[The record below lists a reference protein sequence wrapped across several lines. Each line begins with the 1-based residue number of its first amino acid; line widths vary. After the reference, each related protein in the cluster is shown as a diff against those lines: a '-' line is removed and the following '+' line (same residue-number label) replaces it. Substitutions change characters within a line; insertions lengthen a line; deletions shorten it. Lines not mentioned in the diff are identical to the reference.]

1 MATTDKDRFSHTIS
15 AILAVSMRR
24 REFIAALGGATVA
37 LPLSTRAQ
45 QSALPVIGFL
55 NSESLLTWREE
66 VAAFHRGLAE
76 TGYVEGRNVAIEYR
90 WAESNN
96 DRLPALA
103 AELVRRPVAVIA
115 APGGTPAVL
124 AAKAATQTI
133 PIVFLM
139 GSDPIKIGLVDS
151 LNHPSGN
158 LTGVAALIVDAAAK
172 RLQLLH
178 ELVPAAQLVGYL
190 RNPKNSTYAAAEIK
204 ELQEG
209 AEVLGLRLL
218 PLDASSQGEIEAAF
232 VVLAEQR
239 AHALLV
245 GADPFLIGARKQV
258 IALAARQAIPAIHPF
273 REDAEVGGLV
283 SYGPN
288 NSAMF
293 YIVGGYTGRILR
305 GDRVTDLPVQ
315 QVTKIEMVINL
326 KTAKAL
332 GVTFPLNFLGRA
344 DEVIE

>member
-1 MATTDKDRFSHTIS
+1 
-15 AILAVSMRR
+15 
-24 REFIAALGGATVA
+24 
-37 LPLSTRAQ
+37 
-45 QSALPVIGFL
+45 VIGFL
-55 NSESLLTWREE
+55 NSDLMTWREE
-66 VAAFHRGLAE
+66 IAAFQQGLAE
-76 TGYVEGRNVAIEYR
+76 TGFVEGRNVAIEYR
-90 WAESNN
+90 WAESHN
-96 DRLPALA
+96 DRLPALV
-103 AELVRRPVAVIA
+103 AELVRRPVAVIV

-232 VVLAEQR
+232 AILAEQR

-245 GADPFLIGARKQV
+245 GADPFLIG
-258 IALAARQAIPAIHPF
+258 
-273 REDAEVGGLV
+273 RESKL
-283 SYGPN
+283 SH
-288 NSAMF
+288 
-293 YIVGGYTGRILR
+293 
-305 GDRVTDLPVQ
+305 
-315 QVTKIEMVINL
+315 
-326 KTAKAL
+326 
-332 GVTFPLNFLGRA
+332 
-344 DEVIE
+344 

>member
-1 MATTDKDRFSHTIS
+1 MATIGKDRFPRTGS
-15 AILAVSMRR
+15 AIPAVRMRR
-24 REFIAALGGATVA
+24 REFIAALGSTAVA
-37 LPLSTRAQ
+37 WPLAARAQ
-45 QSALPVIGFL
+45 QFALPVIGFL
-55 NSESLLTWREE
+55 NSESFVTWREE
-66 VAAFHRGLAE
+66 IAAFHRGLAE
-76 TGYVEGRNVAIEYR
+76 TGYVEGRNVAVEYR
-90 WAESNN
+90 WAESHN

-115 APGGTPAVL
+115 APGGTPAAL

-158 LTGVAALIVDAAAK
+158 VTGVAALIVDAAAK

-204 ELQEG
+204 ELQDG
-209 AEVLGLRLL
+209 AAVLGLRLL

-232 VVLAEQR
+232 AILAEQR

-245 GADPFLIGARKQV
+245 GADAFLIGARKQI
-258 IALAARQAIPAIHPF
+258 IAMAALQAIPAIYPF
-273 REDAEVGGLV
+273 REDAEAGGLV

-293 YIVGGYTGRILR
+293 HMVGGYTGRILR
-305 GDRVTDLPVQ
+305 GNKVADLPVQ

-332 GVTFPLNFLGRA
+332 VVTFPLSFLGRA

>member
-1 MATTDKDRFSHTIS
+1 M
-15 AILAVSMRR
+15 
-24 REFIAALGGATVA
+24 
-37 LPLSTRAQ
+37 P
-45 QSALPVIGFL
+45 
-55 NSESLLTWREE
+55 
-66 VAAFHRGLAE
+66 
-76 TGYVEGRNVAIEYR
+76 
-90 WAESNN
+90 
-96 DRLPALA
+96 
-103 AELVRRPVAVIA
+103 
-115 APGGTPAVL
+115 
-124 AAKAATQTI
+124 AKAATQTI

-139 GSDPIKIGLVDS
+139 GSNPIKIGLVDS

-158 LTGVAALIVDAAAK
+158 LTGVAALIRRNAAAK
-172 RLQLLH
+172 RLQVLH

-218 PLDASSQGEIEAAF
+218 PLDASSQARSRRPLWSSAG
-232 VVLAEQR
+232 QR

-293 YIVGGYTGRILR
+293 YIVGGYTVAFCGATGSPICPCSRS
-305 GDRVTDLPVQ
+305 Q
-315 QVTKIEMVINL
+315 KL
-326 KTAKAL
+326 KWSSISRRRRRSVSRSL
-332 GVTFPLNFLGRA
+332 
-344 DEVIE
+344 